1 MSAGLW
7 GPPPGAAT
15 LHQAESSAASVQAAR
30 QRQLLRH
37 WVGGSVGGCSEMRH
51 HIPPA
56 LCHVWY
62 GGATRARRFDGFDDD
77 DEDEDGYDDDDEG
90 GDMDEDDM

>member
-1 MSAGLW
+1 M
-7 GPPPGAAT
+7 
-15 LHQAESSAASVQAAR
+15 
-30 QRQLLRH
+30 
-37 WVGGSVGGCSEMRH
+37 
-51 HIPPA
+51 
-56 LCHVWY
+56 CHVWY